1 MHRPALE
8 NNRRLYLK
16 SPLPGSDS
24 GAHTHSRDPSDKRCR
39 CERVSLLSSQDW
51 TPRLGAELIALRE
64 ICSLD
69 CSLPGSSVH
78 GIFQAIV
85 LEWVT
90 IAFSQVRLIVF
101 ENEEVKP

>member
-64 ICSLD
+64 ICSL
-69 CSLPGSSVH
+69 CGPTVPTTS
-78 GIFQAIV
+78 F
-85 LEWVT
+85 
-90 IAFSQVRLIVF
+90 LIVI
-101 ENEEVKP
+101 PCLI